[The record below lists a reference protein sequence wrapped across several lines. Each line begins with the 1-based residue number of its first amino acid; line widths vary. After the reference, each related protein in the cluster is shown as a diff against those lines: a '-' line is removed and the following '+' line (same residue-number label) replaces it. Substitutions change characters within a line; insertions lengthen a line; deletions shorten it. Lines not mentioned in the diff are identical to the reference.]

1 MNPKPEARSPKP
13 EGIALTGLGL
23 VLPCGDGP
31 EAARE
36 SLASG
41 PPCFQEAPAE
51 VGVGRAALCPNF
63 KPAAHIPPMQLRRL
77 DRASRYAWVAA
88 AQAFADAGLDPKAF
102 GGERIGLAAGTLT
115 AGSEASEAFYR
126 PYLDRGPEAASP
138 LLFPNSVANAP
149 SGYVA
154 TTFGLKGPSATLLE
168 REVATFE
175 ALEQAQRWLRT
186 GRCDAV
192 LVLGLDSIFPL
203 LTHILH
209 GARMT
214 ARHGDPKP
222 MQGGGM
228 LPGEGAQAFLLEREE
243 DAKAR
248 GARIRATLGALAF
261 LAPVDENADRA
272 ACLATAASEVLD
284 GPLDRW
290 ISGASGERRL
300 DAAETELWAQ
310 PGLPKPVTPKALW
323 GEFCGCGGQLIG
335 AALLEPASR
344 VLVTGPASFGP
355 QYALRLDAVVP

>member
-1 MNPKPEARSPKP
+1 MTP
-13 EGIALTGLGL
+13 IAITGLGL

-41 PPCFQEAPAE
+41 LPCFQELAPE
-51 VGVGRAALCPNF
+51 FGIGRAAMCPHF
-63 KPAAHIPPMQLRRL
+63 KPASIIPPMQLRRL
-77 DRASRYAWVAA
+77 DRASRYTWVAA

-115 AGSEASEAFYR
+115 GGSEASEAFYR
-126 PYLDRGPEAASP
+126 PYLERGPEAASP
-138 LLFPNSVANAP
+138 LLFPNSVANAA

-154 TTFGLKGPSATLLE
+154 VTFGIKGPSATLLE
-168 REVATFE
+168 REVAAFE

-192 LVLGLDSIFPL
+192 LVLGLDSLFPL
-203 LTHILH
+203 LTHVLR

-214 ARHGDPKP
+214 ARHGDPTP

-228 LPGEGAQAFLLEREE
+228 LIGEGAQAFLLERAD
-243 DAKAR
+243 DARAR
-248 GARIRATLGALAF
+248 GARIRALLGGL
-261 LAPVDENADRA
+261 
-272 ACLATAASEVLD
+272 ACLAPEQEPSNRAAYLNTAVGEVLEA
-284 GPLDRW
+284 PPERW

-300 DAAETELWAQ
+300 DAAERDLWAR
-310 PGLPKPVTPKALW
+310 PDLPKPVTPKALW

-335 AALLEPASR
+335 AALLEPAAT

-355 QYALRLDAVVP
+355 QYALRLDAVVAP

>member
-1 MNPKPEARSPKP
+1 MTT
-13 EGIALTGLGL
+13 IAITGLGL

-31 EAARE
+31 EAARA

-41 PPCFQEAPAE
+41 LPCFQALPPEA
-51 VGVGRAALCPNF
+51 GIGRAAMCPDF
-63 KPAAHIPPMQLRRL
+63 KPAGIIPPMQLRRL

-88 AQAFADAGLDPKAF
+88 TQAFADAGLDPKAF

-115 AGSEASEAFYR
+115 GGSEASEAFYR
-126 PYLDRGPEAASP
+126 PYLERGPEAASP

-154 TTFGLKGPSATLLE
+154 VTFGIKGPSATLLE

-175 ALEQAQRWLRT
+175 ALEQAQRWLRS

-192 LVLGLDSIFPL
+192 LVLGFDSIFPL
-203 LTHILH
+203 LTHILQ

-228 LPGEGAQAFLLEREE
+228 LMGEGAQAFLLEREG

-248 GARIRATLGALAF
+248 GARIRATIGGLSW
-261 LAPVDENADRA
+261 LAPVDEYADRA
-272 ACLATAASEVLD
+272 ACLTTAVSEVLD
-284 GPLDRW
+284 TPPERW
-290 ISGASGERRL
+290 ISGANGERRL
-300 DAAETELWAQ
+300 DAAERELWAQ
-310 PGLPKPVTPKALW
+310 PNLPKGVTPKALW

-335 AALLEPASR
+335 AALLEPAAS

-355 QYALRLDAVVP
+355 QYALRLDAVVG

>member
-1 MNPKPEARSPKP
+1 MTT
-13 EGIALTGLGL
+13 IAITGLGL

-31 EAARE
+31 EAARA
-36 SLASG
+36 SLASAL
-41 PPCFQEAPAE
+41 PCFRELAPEA
-51 VGVGRAALCPNF
+51 GIGRAAMCPDF
-63 KPAAHIPPMQLRRL
+63 KPAGIIPPMQLRRL

-88 AQAFADAGLDPKAF
+88 TQAFADAGLDPKAF

-115 AGSEASEAFYR
+115 GGSEASEAFYR
-126 PYLDRGPEAASP
+126 PYLERGPEAASP

-154 TTFGLKGPSATLLE
+154 VTFGIKGPSATLLE
-168 REVATFE
+168 REVAAFE

-192 LVLGLDSIFPL
+192 LVLGFDSIFPL
-203 LTHILH
+203 LTHILQ

-214 ARHGDPKP
+214 SRHGDPKP

-228 LPGEGAQAFLLEREE
+228 LMGEGAQAFLLEREG

-248 GARIRATLGALAF
+248 GARIRATLGGLSW
-261 LAPVDENADRA
+261 LAPVDEYADRA
-272 ACLATAASEVLD
+272 ACLTAAVSEVLNA
-284 GPLDRW
+284 PPERW
-290 ISGASGERRL
+290 ISGANGERRL
-300 DAAETELWAQ
+300 DAAERELWAQ
-310 PGLPKPVTPKALW
+310 PNLPKPLTPKALW

-335 AALLEPASR
+335 AALLEPAAS

-355 QYALRLDAVVP
+355 QYALRLDAVVG